1 LRSADD
7 PLFHPDFFNG
17 ERNELRHPTSG
28 FEFLQPGEPQ
38 EIRIFTSLTQEG
50 VVLVLTKA
58 MTLVSQQPGKGKVL
72 THFLEKNFFGRRS
85 GRSHIGQLAQQ

>member
-1 LRSADD
+1 M
-7 PLFHPDFFNG
+7 
-17 ERNELRHPTSG
+17 
-28 FEFLQPGEPQ
+28 
-38 EIRIFTSLTQEG
+38 
-50 VVLVLTKA
+50 LTKA